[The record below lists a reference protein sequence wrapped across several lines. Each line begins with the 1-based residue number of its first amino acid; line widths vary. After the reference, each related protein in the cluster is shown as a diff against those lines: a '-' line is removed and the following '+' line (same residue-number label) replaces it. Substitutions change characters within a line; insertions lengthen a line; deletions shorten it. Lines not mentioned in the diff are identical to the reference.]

1 MALPRSRA
9 SKCLGVYLANPFY
22 RGPQSLGLVEWPTSP
37 RKISH
42 ALKPEEQEAVTRY
55 WATAPITTTH
65 NAPKFSTTDT
75 IILAINQLNAQ
86 KSSFIISLLYASTCF
101 KHYVLIIRRSKLYY
115 TASGI
120 NTLTK
125 KVAFIQ
131 LLKLF
136 GVHLL
141 YTNFRIYRK
150 CNLTVFKTCFLC
162 RWPSRAFSA
171 DSAITV
177 K

>member
-1 MALPRSRA
+1 VALPRSRA

-141 YTNFRIYRK
+141 YIN
-150 CNLTVFKTCFLC
+150 C
-162 RWPSRAFSA
+162 
-171 DSAITV
+171 
-177 K
+177 